1 MTLTAININFNVV
14 KRKNLP
20 VKYPMLLE
28 DTSLL
33 KIGKELRDF
42 LRSPLCTGEV
52 ILLKDGVD
60 GKSLQQGYQ
69 WSNGSPNF

>member
-1 MTLTAININFNVV
+1 MSL
-14 KRKNLP
+14 KNSLP

-33 KIGKELRDF
+33 NIGKELRDF

-52 ILLKDGVD
+52 LLPKDGAD